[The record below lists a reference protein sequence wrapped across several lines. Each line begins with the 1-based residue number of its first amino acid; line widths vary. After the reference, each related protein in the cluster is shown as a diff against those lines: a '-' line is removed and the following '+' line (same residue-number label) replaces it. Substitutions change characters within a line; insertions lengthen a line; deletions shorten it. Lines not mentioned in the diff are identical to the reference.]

1 MKRPKII
8 IDRHIPFMEGRPE
21 KEADV
26 EYLDQEDI
34 TPEKVKEA
42 DAIVV
47 RTRTLCN
54 QALLDGSKVKL
65 VVTATIGTDHI
76 DLPYCKGK
84 GITVRNSPGC
94 NAPGVAQYVWSS
106 LLRQGFTPG
115 RDKLGLVGYGNVG
128 KIVADWARLLGCEV
142 LVSDPPL
149 ADKAAEE
156 NSDWLP
162 QNMENDN
169 IRDASLETILRECD
183 AITLHTPLTRD
194 GLHPTY
200 HLIGDKEIEK
210 MKPGALLVNA
220 ARGPVVDSKALKK
233 ALAEKKIRAVI
244 DTWEDEPDIDPSLME
259 LTIYSTPHI
268 AGYSRQGKERATR
281 MAIEALN
288 EYFGLNI
295 DTSGLTGA
303 YRSPEKLS
311 RETIISSYDPAT
323 DTENL
328 RANPSS
334 FEKLRHNYNYR
345 EEA

>member
-1 MKRPKII
+1 
-8 IDRHIPFMEGRPE
+8 MEGRPE

-26 EYLDQEDI
+26 EYLDQEEI
-34 TPEKVKEA
+34 TPDKVKEA

-94 NAPGVAQYVWSS
+94 NAPGVAQYVWAS

-156 NSDWLP
+156 NSYWLP

-183 AITLHTPLTRD
+183 AITLHTPLTHN
-194 GLHPTY
+194 GEYPTY
-200 HLIGDKEIEK
+200 HLIGEKELK
-210 MKPGALLVNA
+210 LMRPGAILVNA
-220 ARGPVVDSKALKK
+220 ARGPVVDSIALKE
-233 ALAEKKIRAVI
+233 ALKENKVRAII

-259 LTIYSTPHI
+259 LTLYSTPHI

-288 EYFGLNI
+288 EHLGLTI

-303 YRSPEKLS
+303 YRSPGRLDK
-311 RETIISSYDPAT
+311 ETIISSYNPAA
-323 DTENL
+323 DTHDL

-334 FEKLRHNYNYR
+334 FEELRHNYNYR

>member
-1 MKRPKII
+1 
-8 IDRHIPFMEGRPE
+8 MEGRPE

-76 DLPYCKGK
+76 DLPYCQEK
-84 GITVRNSPGC
+84 GIIVRNSPGC
-94 NAPGVAQYVWSS
+94 NAPGVAQYVWSA

-115 RDKLGLVGYGNVG
+115 RDKLGLIGYGNVG
-128 KIVADWARLLGCEV
+128 KIVADWAQLLGCEV

-149 ADKAAEE
+149 AKVAAGN
-156 NSDWLP
+156 NSAWLP
-162 QNMENDN
+162 VNDGKGN
-169 IRDASLETILRECD
+169 IREASLEEILTECD
-183 AITLHTPLTRD
+183 AITLHTPLTHN
-194 GLHPTY
+194 GEYPTY
-200 HLIGDKEIEK
+200 HLIGEKELNL
-210 MKPGALLVNA
+210 MKPGAIIVNA

-233 ALAEKKIRAVI
+233 ALKENKVRAII
-244 DTWEDEPDIDPSLME
+244 DTWEDEPDIDSELME
-259 LTIYSTPHI
+259 LTLYSTPHI

-288 EYFGLNI
+288 EHLGLKI

-303 YRSPEKLS
+303 YRSPGRLDK
-311 RETIISSYDPAT
+311 ETIIASYDPAN
-323 DTENL
+323 DTQDL

-334 FEKLRHNYNYR
+334 FEELRHNYNYR